1 MPEKNQKY
9 QEEIE
14 EILRGL
20 EEKAPA
26 TPPGERGKP
35 LDDLPR
41 TSRQN
46 YRYFQPGYS
55 KGWNWALVSPGK
67 LALLGLII
75 LLLGAIWIRPLI
87 WVGLGILAGAYL
99 LFFVK
104 PRSTSYEKRWRGQA
118 LESGPSPWERF
129 KRWLKS

>member
-1 MPEKNQKY
+1 MPEKHQKY

-20 EEKAPA
+20 EEKAPVH
-26 TPPGERGKP
+26 PPAERGKP

-41 TSRQN
+41 TPRQN
-46 YRYFQPGYS
+46 YRYFQPSYS
-55 KGWNWALVSPGK
+55 KGWNWNLVSPGK
-67 LALLGLII
+67 LALLGLLI
-75 LLLGAIWIRPLI
+75 LLLGAVWTRPLI

-104 PRSTSYEKRWRGQA
+104 PRSTSYDKRWRGQV

>member
-1 MPEKNQKY
+1 MPEKHQKY

-20 EEKAPA
+20 EEKAPVHS
-26 TPPGERGKP
+26 PRERGKP

-41 TSRQN
+41 TSPQN
-46 YRYFQPGYS
+46 YSYFQPSYS
-55 KGWNWALVSPGK
+55 KGWSWALVSPRK
-67 LALLGLII
+67 LALVGLIV
-75 LLLGAIWIRPLI
+75 LLLGAIWFRPLI
-87 WVGLGILAGAYL
+87 WVGLGILAGSYL

-104 PRSTSYEKRWRGQA
+104 PRSISYEKRWRGQT
-118 LESGPSPWERF
+118 LESSLSPWERF

>member
-1 MPEKNQKY
+1 MPEKHQKY

-26 TPPGERGKP
+26 NPLGERGKP

-46 YRYFQPGYS
+46 YRHFQPGYS
-55 KGWNWALVSPGK
+55 KGWNWASVSPGK

-75 LLLGAIWIRPLI
+75 LLLGAIWLRPLI

-104 PRSTSYEKRWRGQA
+104 PRSMSYEKRWRGQA
-118 LESGPSPWERF
+118 LENSPSPWERF

>member
-1 MPEKNQKY
+1 MPEKHQKY

-20 EEKAPA
+20 EEKAPVNS
-26 TPPGERGKP
+26 PRERGKP
-35 LDDLPR
+35 IDDLPR
-41 TSRQN
+41 TSRPS
-46 YRYFQPGYS
+46 YRHFQPGYS
-55 KGWNWALVSPGK
+55 KGWTWAAVSPGK

-75 LLLGAIWIRPLI
+75 LLLGAIWLRPMI

-104 PRSTSYEKRWRGQA
+104 PRSISYEKRWRGQT